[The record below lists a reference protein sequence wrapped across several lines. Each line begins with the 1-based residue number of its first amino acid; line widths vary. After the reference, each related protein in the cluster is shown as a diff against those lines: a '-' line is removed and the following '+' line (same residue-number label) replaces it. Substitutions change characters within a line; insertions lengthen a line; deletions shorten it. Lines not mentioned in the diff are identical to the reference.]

1 MPWRKTSVVTERIRF
16 CLEWQK
22 RWEAAEGKRVDVAE
36 LCRVFGVSRQRGYVW
51 LKRFIDANYDVR
63 ALEDRSRRPHTSPT
77 AIPEAMQ
84 DMIVWAR
91 KRHPRWGPRKL
102 RAWLVRVYPA
112 REFPSASAMAS
123 VLKRR
128 GMIEP
133 RRKRRRRGPAA
144 REPFAPATTPNAVWC
159 IDFKG
164 KFKTGDGQWCT
175 PFTITDAFTRFCIR
189 CELVEDPNGWEVENI
204 LDSAFRDYGLP
215 AAIRSDNG
223 PPFVAPAPAG
233 LSQLSVWLLRLGLRL
248 ERITPGKPQ
257 ENGRHERF
265 HRTLADA
272 VASPARAN
280 PRAQQR
286 ALDYFR
292 REYNEERPHDA
303 LEQKAPGDIYI
314 PSNRLYPRGL
324 LPTPSIAFGHLE
336 RVDNR
341 GKILWRRKRI
351 LISTALC
358 GVYVELVPT
367 SGTNWDVHLG
377 PILLGHLDDAH
388 LNRGFVAAPRPR
400 KSHCLSLHDEPIV
413 KRDVARTRL

>member
-1 MPWRKTSVVTERIRF
+1 MPWRKISVVNERIRF

-36 LCRVFGVSRQRGYVW
+36 LCRVFGISRQRGYVW
-51 LKRFIDANYDVR
+51 LRRFRESGYDVR
-63 ALEDRSRRPHTSPT
+63 ALEDHSRRPHTSPT
-77 AIPEAMQ
+77 AMPDEMQ
-84 DMIVWAR
+84 DTVVWAR

-102 RAWLVRVYPA
+102 RAWLVRTYPA
-112 REFPSASAMAS
+112 REFPSASAMAN

-133 RRKRRRRGPAA
+133 RRKRRRRAPGAS
-144 REPFAPATTPNAVWC
+144 EPFAPATTPNAVWC

-164 KFKTGDGQWCT
+164 KFKTADGQWCT
-175 PFTITDAFTRFCIR
+175 PFTVTDAFSRFCIR
-189 CELVEDPNGWEVENI
+189 CELVEDPTGWEVEQI

-215 AAIRSDNG
+215 TAIRSDNG
-223 PPFVAPAPAG
+223 PPFVAPGPAG
-233 LSQLSVWLLRLGLRL
+233 LSQLAVWLLRLGIRL

-272 VASPARAN
+272 VASPARAT

-286 ALDYFR
+286 ALDGFR
-292 REYNEERPHDA
+292 REYNEERPHEA
-303 LEQKAPGDIYI
+303 LDQKTPGEVYVA
-314 PSNRLYPRGL
+314 SNRIYPRGL
-324 LPTPSIAFGHLE
+324 IATTSTAFGHLE

-341 GKILWRRKRI
+341 GKILWRRRRI

-358 GVYVELVPT
+358 GVHVEFLPAH
-367 SGTNWDVHLG
+367 GTKWAVHLG
-377 PILLGHLDDAH
+377 PILIGHIDDAH
-388 LNRGFVAAPRPR
+388 AQRGLAATPRPR
-400 KSHCLSLHDEPIV
+400 KRHSLCLEE
-413 KRDVARTRL
+413 R